1 MHTPPGLK
9 LLARLG
15 VACPVLGA
23 TSAQVTELREM
34 GLARLRGATMAPAR
48 PALGPALDRT
58 TEAQA
63 RAWAQARGIG
73 CEAVSQGWQHL
84 RCRGFDAARV
94 GVAGPPVSE
103 MWLSFGPQ
111 GTLVAVDLYRR
122 GLAPADEALAWRDAT
137 GRLQAVLGRPARAWG
152 DAAPQALQA
161 QTLAAAGVQYRYA
174 DYIASVTASEI
185 PRSGLAVREQ
195 YLSAVAVPAA
205 RAGR

>member
-1 MHTPPGLK
+1 MHTPSGLK
-9 LLARLG
+9 ALAALG
-15 VACPVLGA
+15 VACPVFGA
-23 TSAQVTELREM
+23 TSAQVSDLREM
-34 GLARLRGATMAPAR
+34 GLGPLRGATPAPAR
-48 PALGPALDRT
+48 PALGLALDRT
-58 TEAQA
+58 TEPQA
-63 RAWAQARGIG
+63 RTWAQARGIA
-73 CEAVSQGWQHL
+73 CDAITQGYRHL
-84 RCRGFDAARV
+84 RCRGFDAATV

-137 GRLQAVLGRPARAWG
+137 ARLQAALGPPTSAYG
-152 DAAPQALQA
+152 NAAPQALKA

-195 YLSAVAVPAA
+195 YLSA
-205 RAGR
+205 RAPRS